1 MVFEGLLGRK
11 EVFRMSRMAFNGG
24 SLGFL
29 GFLDGWW
36 LVVCGIRSNVRQPQR
51 AAGGGLNWLPHGTDE
66 VGWRW

>member
-1 MVFEGLLGRK
+1 
-11 EVFRMSRMAFNGG
+11 MSRMAFNGG